1 MLREHRGLRGV
12 VSLFRRGV
20 EHNDDRVGVGV
31 GLVMSVHTIP
41 LLDGNGWNVTFC
53 KLDVMYSSLTGF
65 LVGSRLPDYSGIFLV
80 GCI

>member
-1 MLREHRGLRGV
+1 MLREHRGLSGA

-20 EHNDDRVGVGV
+20 EHNDDVVGV

-41 LLDGNGWNVTFC
+41 LLDGNGWNVTLC
-53 KLDVMYSSLTGF
+53 KLDVTHSSLTGF
-65 LVGSRLPDYSGIFLV
+65 LVGSRLLDYSGIFLV